1 MAKGSP
7 HKKPASIEDSDA
19 SLALLSAAEACLR
32 KYGYAGLSTRKVA
45 EMAEMPLSQIHYH
58 FGTKKNLL
66 LEVFRRHNARLLE
79 RQARMF
85 GEELPLWRRW
95 EQACDFLDEDIES
108 GYVRVLQELAA
119 AGFSDPEIAGE
130 FRGLMG
136 RWFDLLVT
144 VASEAGERF
153 GGLGPF
159 SPKEMAALIGAVFMG
174 AETMMLVG
182 FTENHRPI
190 RAALRKFGELIRL
203 AEKQAAEKLAG
214 T

>member
-85 GEELPLWRRW
+85 GEQLPLWRRW
-95 EQACDFLDEDIES
+95 KQACDFLDEDIES

-136 RWFDLLVT
+136 RWIDLLIT
-144 VASEAGERF
+144 VASEAEEKF

-159 SPKEMAALIGAVFMG
+159 SAKEMAVLIGAVFMG
-174 AETMMLVG
+174 AETMILAG
-182 FTENHRPI
+182 FTEKERPI
-190 RAALRKFGELIRL
+190 RAALRKFGDLIKL
-203 AEKQAAEKLAG
+203 AEEQATTK
-214 T
+214 

>member
-1 MAKGSP
+1 MARGGPIKN
-7 HKKPASIEDSDA
+7 PASIEDSDA
-19 SLALLSAAEACLR
+19 SVALLSAAEACLR

-95 EQACDFLDEDIES
+95 EQACAYLDEDIES

-136 RWFDLLVT
+136 RWFDLLVV
-144 VASEAGERF
+144 VASEAEERF

-159 SPKEMAALIGAVFMG
+159 SAKEMAALIGAVFMG
-174 AETMMLVG
+174 AETMILVG
-182 FTENHRPI
+182 FTEKDRPI
-190 RAALRKFGELIRL
+190 RAALRKFGDLIKL
-203 AEKQAAEKLAG
+203 AEEEAAK
-214 T
+214 

>member
-1 MAKGSP
+1 MARGTP
-7 HKKPASIEDSDA
+7 LKKPASIEDSDA

-119 AGFSDPEIAGE
+119 AGYSDPEIAGE

-159 SPKEMAALIGAVFMG
+159 SAKEMAALIGAVFMG
-174 AETMMLVG
+174 AETMILVG
-182 FTENHRPI
+182 FTEKDRPI
-190 RAALRKFGELIRL
+190 RAALRKFGDLIKL
-203 AEKQAAEKLAG
+203 AEEQATKK
-214 T
+214 

>member
-1 MAKGSP
+1 MARGGPIKN
-7 HKKPASIEDSDA
+7 PASIEDSDA

-85 GEELPLWRRW
+85 GEQLPLWRRW
-95 EQACDFLDEDIES
+95 EQACAYLDEDIES

-119 AGFSDPEIAGE
+119 AGYSDPEIAGE

-159 SPKEMAALIGAVFMG
+159 DPKEMAALIGAVFMG

-182 FTENHRPI
+182 FTENDRPI
-190 RAALRKFGELIRL
+190 RAALRKFGDLIKL
-203 AEKQAAEKLAG
+203 AEEKAADKQSE

>member
-1 MAKGSP
+1 MVRGTP
-7 HKKPASIEDSDA
+7 LKKPASFEDSDT

-95 EQACDFLDEDIES
+95 DQACDFLDEDIES

-136 RWFDLLVT
+136 RWFDLLIT
-144 VASEAGERF
+144 VASEAEEKF

-159 SPKEMAALIGAVFMG
+159 SPKEMAVLIGAVFMG
-174 AETMMLVG
+174 AETMILAG
-182 FTENHRPI
+182 FTEKERPI
-190 RAALRKFGELIRL
+190 RAALRKFGDLIKL
-203 AEKQAAEKLAG
+203 AEEQATTK
-214 T
+214 

>member
-1 MAKGSP
+1 MVRGTP
-7 HKKPASIEDSDA
+7 LKKPASFEDSDT

-32 KYGYAGLSTRKVA
+32 KYGCAGLSTRKVA

-95 EQACDFLDEDIES
+95 EQACAYLDEDIES

-119 AGFSDPEIAGE
+119 AGYSDPEIAGE

-182 FTENHRPI
+182 FTEKDRPI
-190 RAALRKFGELIRL
+190 RAALRKFGDLIKL
-203 AEKQAAEKLAG
+203 AEEEAAK
-214 T
+214 

>member
-1 MAKGSP
+1 MARGGPIKN
-7 HKKPASIEDSDA
+7 PASIEDSDA

-85 GEELPLWRRW
+85 GEQLPLWRRW

-182 FTENHRPI
+182 FTEKERPI
-190 RAALRKFGELIRL
+190 RAALRKFGDLIKL
-203 AEKQAAEKLAG
+203 AEEQAADKQSE

>member
-1 MAKGSP
+1 MARGGPIKN
-7 HKKPASIEDSDA
+7 PASIEDSDA

-85 GEELPLWRRW
+85 GEQLPLWRRW
-95 EQACDFLDEDIES
+95 EQACAYLDEDIES

-119 AGFSDPEIAGE
+119 AGYSDPEIAGE

-144 VASEAGERF
+144 VATEAKERF

-159 SPKEMAALIGAVFMG
+159 DPKEMAALIGAVFMG
-174 AETMMLVG
+174 AETMILVG
-182 FTENHRPI
+182 FTEKDRPI
-190 RAALRKFGELIRL
+190 RAALRKFGDLIKL
-203 AEKQAAEKLAG
+203 AEEEAAK
-214 T
+214 

>member
-95 EQACDFLDEDIES
+95 EQACAYLDEDIES
-108 GYVRVLQELAA
+108 GFVRVLQELAA
-119 AGFSDPEIAGE
+119 AGYSDPEIAGE

-136 RWFDLLVT
+136 RWFDLLIT
-144 VASEAGERF
+144 VASEAEERF

-159 SPKEMAALIGAVFMG
+159 SPKEMAARIGAVFMG
-174 AETMMLVG
+174 AEAMIRVG
-182 FTENHRPI
+182 FTATERPL
-190 RAALRKFGELIRL
+190 RAPLWKFGDLIKL
-203 AEKQAAEKLAG
+203 AEEEAAK
-214 T
+214 